1 MGKKKNNNRLLKPG
15 TVYGICVKKGYII
28 IDGKFFNF
36 ELDYE
41 FLGLDVDGDTIKTLK
56 DKNYV
61 TSILSNKITSIKI
74 LGEIDKNY
82 NHFLKDNKIY
92 HINANYIS
100 IGKSKFTYE
109 IANKSKLN
117 LDLVIGS
124 AVTAIK
130 TIDGEFVVKNTN
142 PIFVSENFGNDQ
154 EVTCPIKITGY
165 YKEISILNKV
175 RLNVIKGENKTN
187 EIKHR
192 LSAVIENVV
201 KKIQSMSAYKNGKIV
216 KDFIRLNPNM
226 IDKNIT
232 KNPYNIIPN
241 YNDIL
246 YSLKYENLT
255 RPLGMLELYL
265 FDAVNRV
272 YFTMGFVGI
281 NQHLLSTKHCVV
293 TPPVWEGDETISIM
307 KKYEK
312 LYKEIKKLYKIAGLL
327 SNQKR
332 I

>member
-1 MGKKKNNNRLLKPG
+1 MKKKNNNRLLKPG
-15 TVYGICVKKGYII
+15 TAYGVCVKKGYII

-36 ELDYE
+36 ELDHEY
-41 FLGLDVDGDTIKTLK
+41 LGLDIDGDTIKTLK

-61 TSILSNKITSIKI
+61 TSILSDKITSIKI
-74 LGEIDKNY
+74 LGEINKNY

-117 LDLVIGS
+117 LDLVVGS
-124 AVTAIK
+124 AVTAMK
-130 TIDGEFVVKNTN
+130 TINGEFVVKNTH

-165 YKEISILNKV
+165 YKEISNLNKV
-175 RLNVIKGENKTN
+175 RLNVIKGENRSD
-187 EIKHR
+187 EIKHC
-192 LSAVIENVV
+192 LTTVIENVAN
-201 KKIQSMSAYKNGKIV
+201 KIQSTTAYKNGKIT
-216 KDFIRLNPNM
+216 KNFIRLNPNM
-226 IDKNIT
+226 LDKNIT

-272 YFTMGFVGI
+272 YFTMGFGI
-281 NQHLLSTKHCVV
+281 LNQHKLSTKHFVGKA
-293 TPPVWEGDETISIM
+293 PVWLGDEAITELR
-307 KKYEK
+307 KYEK

-332 I
+332 N